1 MEHVTST
8 DGTAI
13 AVHSTGQGDPIIVIG
28 GAFSQARDAAEIAAA
43 LAERGLRGITYDRR
57 ARGDSG
63 DERGDAAVDPQ
74 REVADL
80 AAVVAWAGGEPALL
94 GHSSGA
100 VLALFAASQGVPA
113 RHLFLSEPPFH
124 FGEDDPASDFV
135 ARLQTAVDEER
146 GADAVVLFQR
156 EGVGLPDEM
165 IEQIRQSPLF
175 EVLVPLAQS
184 TVYDATLTR
193 DVSTPTA
200 AMLETDVP
208 VTILCGEQTFPF
220 LSTAARRLADAMPRA
235 ELVVMPE
242 SIMHRLDAVAGARVV
257 AERLA

>member
-1 MEHVTST
+1 MEHVTSS

-13 AVHSTGQGDPIIVIG
+13 AVHSTGDGAPVIVIG
-28 GAFSQARDAAEIAAA
+28 GAFSQARDAAEIATA
-43 LAERGLRGITYDRR
+43 LAERGLRGVTYDRR

-63 DERGDAAVDPQ
+63 DERGDTPVDPQ
-74 REVADL
+74 REVDDL
-80 AAVVAWAGGEPALL
+80 AAVIDWAGGEPALL

-124 FGEDDPASDFV
+124 FGEDDPSPDFV
-135 ARLQTAVDEER
+135 DRLQTAVDQGR

-165 IEQIRQSPLF
+165 IAQLRQTPLF
-175 EVLVPLAQS
+175 DALVPLAQS

-193 DVSTPTA
+193 DVSTPTPEMVAVA
-200 AMLETDVP
+200 AP

-220 LSTAARRLADAMPRA
+220 LSGAAHRLADTIPDA
-235 ELVVMPE
+235 ELVIMPE
-242 SIMHRLDAVAGARVV
+242 SVMHRLDAVAGARIV
-257 AERLA
+257 AERLG